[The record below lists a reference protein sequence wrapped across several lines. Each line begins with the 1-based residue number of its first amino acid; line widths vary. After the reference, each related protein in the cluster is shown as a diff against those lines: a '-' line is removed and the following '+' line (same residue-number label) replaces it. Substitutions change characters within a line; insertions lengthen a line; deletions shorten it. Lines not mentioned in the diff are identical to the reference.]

1 MSRKTSAAMV
11 PRRFQAITLNV
22 NRQDHRMEVDA
33 RETLA
38 EALRFRLKLTG
49 TKLGCN
55 RAECGTC
62 TVIMDGETVFSCSI
76 LAIEA
81 DGRAIE
87 TIEGIADGPML
98 HPVQQAFIECDALQ
112 CGYCIPG
119 MIMSC
124 KHLLDTNTDP
134 SPEDVRQATQGNYC
148 RCGAYPNII
157 AATMSAAK
165 KMRDQRG
172 DR

>member
-1 MSRKTSAAMV
+1 MSAPSSV
-11 PRRFQAITLNV
+11 LNSPKRIHDVAFTV
-22 NRQDHRMEVDA
+22 NGQIHSLKVEA

-38 EALRFRLKLTG
+38 EVLRFKLKLTG

-62 TVIMDGETVFSCSI
+62 TVIMDGATVFSCSI
-76 LAIEA
+76 LAVEA
-81 DGRAIE
+81 AGRNIE
-87 TIEGIADGPML
+87 TVEGLAKGSIL
-98 HPVQQAFIECDALQ
+98 HPVQESFIEEDALQ

-124 KHLLDTNTDP
+124 KNLLDHNVDP
-134 SPEDVRQATQGNYC
+134 TSEDVRLATEGNYC

-157 AATMSAAK
+157 AATLSAARK
-165 KMRDQRG
+165 VRQR
-172 DR
+172 RKA

>member
-1 MSRKTSAAMV
+1 MGVSSAV
-11 PRRFQAITLNV
+11 PRRTHAITLNV
-22 NRQDHRMEVDA
+22 NRESHEMKVDA

-38 EALRFRLKLTG
+38 EVLRFRLKLTG

-62 TVIMDGETVFSCSI
+62 TVIMDGDTVFSCTV
-76 LAIEA
+76 LAVEA
-81 DGRAIE
+81 NGRTIE
-87 TIEGIADGPML
+87 TVEGISDGPVL
-98 HPVQQAFIECDALQ
+98 HPVQEAFIEHDALQ

-124 KHLLDTNTDP
+124 KHLLDENLAPTAA
-134 SPEDVRQATQGNYC
+134 DVRQATQGNYC

-157 AATMSAAK
+157 TATIKAAEK
-165 KMRDQRG
+165 LRKRRE
-172 DR
+172 